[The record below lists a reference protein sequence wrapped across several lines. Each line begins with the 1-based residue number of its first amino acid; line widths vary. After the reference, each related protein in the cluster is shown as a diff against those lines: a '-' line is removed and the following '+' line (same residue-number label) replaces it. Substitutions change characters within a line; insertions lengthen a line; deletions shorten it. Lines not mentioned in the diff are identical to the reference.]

1 MRDKEIEEVLLEMAR
16 QTKTPLIKMTTERK
30 PVLVIDINTLSSI
43 YKSFESTEELERFL
57 CEKYDCN
64 VLFVDFS
71 RQNMHGNVTPTA
83 PYFI

>member
-1 MRDKEIEEVLLEMAR
+1 MIDKETEEVLLEMANL
-16 QTKTPLIKMTTERK
+16 TKTPLIKMTTERK
-30 PVLVIDINTLSSI
+30 PILVLDINILSSI

-71 RQNMHGNVTPTA
+71 RQNVQRNVTPIT
-83 PYFI
+83 PHFI